1 MNLHQK
7 GIHKGNMKVTVG
19 GTVDVPPTL
28 CPPPADASAC
38 VPAHVERTGAA
49 VSNKSQ
55 RMGDGRPVAKNSLI
69 LFLEAAP

>member
-1 MNLHQK
+1 MNLRQK
-7 GIHKGNMKVTVG
+7 RIHETNMEVTVG
-19 GTVDVPPTL
+19 GAEDVPPTF
-28 CPPPADASAC
+28 CPPPAYASAC

-55 RMGDGRPVAKNSLI
+55 RMGDGRPVTENSLI

>member
-7 GIHKGNMKVTVG
+7 RMYKLKIKITVV
-19 GTVDVPPTL
+19 GTEDVPPTL
-28 CPPPADASAC
+28 CPPNAHASAC

-49 VSNKSQ
+49 GANKSQ
-55 RMGDGRPVAKNSLI
+55 RMGDGRPVAENSLI